1 MRVHSVVQPAP
12 ISRRRLPEAENY
24 RVEARRRLGE
34 SADERTIE
42 LGALQLFENATRAG
56 TRTGEARSQKF
67 KLKRTLD
74 SVAGYMA
81 SLSGGAVGAATV
93 AALAGFSPS
102 LLWDPGAEDS
112 RLKVFGEPAV
122 LDKVATELAPRFS
135 VSFPDH
141 EVWVTGNLL
150 PEHREVI
157 GGALAQLHACVGN
170 EAFRNLKRVHVRPY
184 LGQLG
189 EKGGAIGGLASLTTP
204 EALFVKTSQLDQE
217 GEFAD
222 TLFHEFGHLQDGLK
236 ADLWS
241 ASYASLSPGTPFGNG
256 GNFDFV
262 SEYARSQPIEDLAET
277 HSYLI
282 KHWDQIQAEPQLW
295 IHANGELG
303 DKLSWILEKF
313 YDRPVESLGQAMKQS
328 LNDLNKGRTPF
339 PNHEEFQ
346 EKLQQFLQGQPC
358 QVTAEQQSF
367 LDELRARKDTPAR
380 PWWKFW

>member
-12 ISRRRLPEAENY
+12 ISRRRLPGAEDY
-24 RVEARRRLGE
+24 RVEARQRLGE
-34 SADERTIE
+34 AADERTVE
-42 LGALQLFENATRAG
+42 LGALQLFENATQAG
-56 TRTGEARSQKF
+56 TRNGEARTQKF

-81 SLSGGAVGAATV
+81 GLSGGPVGAATV
-93 AALAGFSPS
+93 AALNGFSPT
-102 LLWDPGAEDS
+102 LLWDPGAEES
-112 RLKVFGEPAV
+112 RLKVFGEPTV

-141 EVWVTGNLL
+141 EVWVTGNVL
-150 PEHREVI
+150 PEHRETI
-157 GGALAQLHACVGN
+157 GGALAQLHRCAGN
-170 EAFRNLKRVHVRPY
+170 EAFRKLKRVHVRPY
-184 LGQLG
+184 LGQIG

-204 EALFVKTSQLDQE
+204 EALFVKTSQLDQA

-222 TLFHEFGHLQDGLK
+222 TLFHEFGHLQDGIK

-241 ASYASLSPGTPFGNG
+241 ESYASLSPGTPFGNG

-277 HSYLI
+277 HSFLI
-282 KHWDQIQAEPQLW
+282 KNWDKIQAEPQLW

-303 DKLSWILEKF
+303 DKLKWILDKF
-313 YDRPVESLGQAMKQS
+313 YDRPVESLGQGMKQS
-328 LNDLNKGRTPF
+328 LKDVRKGRTPF
-339 PNHEEFQ
+339 PNSEEFQ
-346 EKLQQFLQGQPC
+346 EKLQQFLQGQAVE
-358 QVTAEQQSF
+358 VTPEQQAF